1 LAKLWS
7 NHKIEFLNNHIVE
20 EDSKALFEL
29 LKNSRNYD
37 SVTVRPQKEYT
48 PSQKRTLQDFYRGF
62 TNQPPT
68 EHDAKAL
75 ANETQKAI
83 QEALEKYHEM
93 EKQIRDYPF
102 CKPFEDAVQEIQR
115 ISKKE
120 TDWFFTQLQ
129 DCKDTL
135 LMHKEEVLD
144 PITTFLKSSQKSI
157 FDQIKQFL
165 STEKDNLGL
174 YLNKAAEV
182 KTLQSVIQDPKCY
195 LNSSLNNANTV
206 FSSLKNELDNV
217 KTQKKETLQQELNSL
232 LSSSPPD
239 IQQKP
244 QFQTACNRAKHSLQD
259 STTIATWETALRT
272 LADTIQKLQTPDQP
286 SEQEPRPGS
295 ETDPPGQTVIPGNQT
310 KPPIVNETIT
320 LTDLMVN
327 FSKPLIEND
336 HDIDGYIQNLT
347 DALKKSIR
355 AGKRI
360 QWKKVS

>member
-1 LAKLWS
+1 
-7 NHKIEFLNNHIVE
+7 
-20 EDSKALFEL
+20 
-29 LKNSRNYD
+29 
-37 SVTVRPQKEYT
+37 
-48 PSQKRTLQDFYRGF
+48 
-62 TNQPPT
+62 
-68 EHDAKAL
+68 
-75 ANETQKAI
+75 
-83 QEALEKYHEM
+83 M

-102 CKPFEDAVQEIQR
+102 CKPFEEAVQEIQR

-129 DCKDTL
+129 DCKDTI
-135 LMHKEEVLD
+135 LMHKVEVLD
-144 PITTFLKSSQKSI
+144 PITTFLKSTQKSI

-182 KTLQSVIQDPKCY
+182 ETLQSVIQDPKCY
-195 LNSSLNNANTV
+195 LNSSLNHANAL

-217 KTQKKETLQQELNSL
+217 KTQKKEILQQELNSL
-232 LSSSPPD
+232 LSTAPQT

-244 QFQTACNRAKHSLQD
+244 QFQSAQEKVVRSLQD

-272 LADTIQKLQTPDQP
+272 LEDTLQKLQTTTTQP
-286 SEQEPRPGS
+286 IEQNPNPVLEA
-295 ETDPPGQTVIPGNQT
+295 DLPGQNEIPGESP
-310 KPPIVNETIT
+310 KPPIVLKETII

-327 FSKPLIEND
+327 FNKPLIEND
-336 HDIDGYIQNLT
+336 QDIDGYIQNLT

-360 QWKKVS
+360 QWKKVSS